1 MFCEIV
7 SFHKKIDS
15 KELENDSV
23 FPSPTLV
30 NSTQGENTD
39 DLTMEL
45 FLNQEDRLL
54 KDTDLGSRFHVTKL
68 SDKRLSEEARK

>member
-15 KELENDSV
+15 KELGNDSV

>member
-15 KELENDSV
+15 KELEDDSG

-30 NSTQGENTD
+30 NSTLVESTD

-45 FLNQEDRLL
+45 FLNREDRLL
-54 KDTDLGSRFHVTKL
+54 KDTDLASRFHVTKL
-68 SDKRLSEEARK
+68 SDHRLSEEA

>member
-15 KELENDSV
+15 KELEDDSV

-30 NSTQGENTD
+30 NSTLVESTD

-45 FLNQEDRLL
+45 FLTG
-54 KDTDLGSRFHVTKL
+54 KIVY
-68 SDKRLSEEARK
+68 

>member
-7 SFHKKIDS
+7 SLHKKIDS

-54 KDTDLGSRFHVTKL
+54 KDTDLGSRFSRDT
-68 SDKRLSEEARK
+68 AGQW

>member
-7 SFHKKIDS
+7 SLHKKIDS

-30 NSTQGENTD
+30 NSTQGESTD